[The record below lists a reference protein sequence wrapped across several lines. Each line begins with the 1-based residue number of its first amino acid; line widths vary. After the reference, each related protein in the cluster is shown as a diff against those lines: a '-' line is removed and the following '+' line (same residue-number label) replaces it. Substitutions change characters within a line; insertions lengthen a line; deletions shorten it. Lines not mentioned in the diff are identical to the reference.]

1 MSRVKSKSLFDLIH
15 SLSPNEKRHFKVTYG
30 GNDNTEDKKMLLL
43 FDYLN
48 KQKEFNEERVHES
61 IPQIKAS
68 QLSNLKAYLYE
79 RVLLSVRQYN
89 TSKILD
95 IQIREQIDFAQLL
108 FERRLYVQGKSCLKK
123 ARKLAQLHENLELL
137 LEIIKLE
144 KSVLMQ
150 TVDVDTD
157 STVDNIIVEVRDINT
172 RIHNINMFSN
182 LSIKLNSLY
191 TRIGF
196 IRDEKDYEKLKAYF
210 IEHLPDYKEEEL
222 SVVEKITLFRMFIG
236 YYYFI
241 QDFFNGYLYANKL
254 VSLLEE
260 NPEFVRYSPENYIKA
275 LNNLLIAQFKL
286 NNFND
291 FILTNQKLI
300 HFSNDSAIYFNEN
313 LKINLLKY
321 YYMHELN
328 MYFLTGEFT
337 YGVKKL
343 LVDENEEVQKL
354 LQKLDS
360 HSALILMYKIA
371 CLYFGAGLFNHSL
384 RWLNRII
391 NLPNV
396 DIREDIH
403 CFARIINLVCH
414 YELGNY
420 DVIKYYII
428 STYRFLWKRDDLRR
442 FQKYILSFLKNLN
455 DQVDENEL
463 VNRFTTLKAQLTELE
478 NSEFEKRAFIYFDII
493 SWLES
498 KIYNQPVQDI
508 IRNKAINKGFI
519 IPV

>member
-15 SLSPNEKRHFKVTYG
+15 SLSPNEKRHFKLTYG
-30 GNDNTEDKKMLLL
+30 GNENTDDKKMLLL

-48 KQKEFNEERVHES
+48 KQKVFNEERVHES

-68 QLSNLKAYLYE
+68 QLSNLKAYLYD

-89 TSKILD
+89 SAKILD
-95 IQIREQIDFAQLL
+95 IQIREQLDFAQLL
-108 FERRLYVQGKSCLKK
+108 FERRLYNQGKACLKK
-123 ARKLAQLHENLELL
+123 ARKIAQLHENLELL

-150 TVDVDTD
+150 TVDEDTD
-157 STVDNIIVEVRDINT
+157 KTVDNIIVEVRDINS

-196 IRDEKDYEKLKAYF
+196 IRDEKDYEKIKVYF
-210 IEHLPDYKEEEL
+210 IDNLPDYKEEEL
-222 SVVEKITLFRMFIG
+222 SIVEKITLFRMFIG

-254 VSLLEE
+254 VSLLDE
-260 NPEFVRYSPENYIKA
+260 NPEFIKYSPEHYVKA
-275 LNNLLIAQFKL
+275 LNNLLIAQFKQ
-286 NNFND
+286 NNFKD
-291 FILTNQKLI
+291 FIHTNERLI
-300 HFSNDSAIYFNEN
+300 RFSNDSAIYFNES

-321 YYMHELN
+321 YYMHEMNL
-328 MYFLTGEFT
+328 YFLTGEFQI
-337 YGVKKL
+337 GVKKL
-343 LVDENEEVQKL
+343 LVDQNEEVQKL
-354 LQKLDS
+354 LEKLDS
-360 HSALILMYKIA
+360 HSRLILMYKIA

-384 RWLNRII
+384 RWLNKII

-442 FQKYILSFLKNLN
+442 FQKYILKFLKDLD
-455 DQVDENEL
+455 DQVDEKEL
-463 VNRFTTLKAQLTELE
+463 VKRFTTLKSQLNELE
-478 NSEFEKRAFIYFDII
+478 NSEYEKRAFIYFDII

-498 KIYNQPVQDI
+498 KIENRSVQDV
-508 IRNKAINKGFI
+508 IRDKAIHKGYLL
-519 IPV
+519 PA